1 MRVQPKYQ
9 ASNTVLTHFSLVR
22 ATNKGGIVYT
32 KVAFRMERALT
43 AEELAVIEPMS
54 ERAKVISK
62 TVGFEIETDDDAE
75 KGKVECHNT
84 CRAVA

>member
-1 MRVQPKYQ
+1 MK
-9 ASNTVLTHFSLVR
+9 

-43 AEELAVIEPMS
+43 AEELAVVEPMS
-54 ERAKVISK
+54 ERAKAISK
-62 TVGFEIETDDDAE
+62 TVGFEIETDDAE
-75 KGKVECHNT
+75 KEKTEIHD